1 MEVPKESGTKIPG
14 QTLSILLKGIIKENP
29 VLVSVLGICPTLATS
44 TQVSSAL
51 GMGVATTFVLMGSNA
66 AISMIRK
73 IIPGKVRIPCYIV
86 SIAGFVTLIKMII
99 EAYAFP
105 LYQALGIFLP
115 LITVNCIIFARAEI
129 FARKNTVPHAVLDG
143 LGMGA
148 GFTLALLA
156 TATIRE
162 IIGSGSWFGIRIPL
176 FADFNI
182 PILSMAPGGF
192 VVFGILM
199 AIMNKALKGKPGRN
213 RESGCAHCP
222 SASVCG
228 KLGDDTFAADK
239 PLSGGTAQG
248 AE

>member
-1 MEVPKESGTKIPG
+1 MEKQQAHGAKLPVNR
-14 QTLSILLKGIIKENP
+14 LSILLKGIIKENP

-66 AISMIRK
+66 AIALIRK
-73 IIPGKVRIPCYIV
+73 IIPEKVRIPCYIV
-86 SIAGFVTLIKMII
+86 FIAGFVTLIKMII

-129 FARKNTVPHAVLDG
+129 FARKNTVLHSVLDG
-143 LGMGA
+143 LGMGT

-156 TATIRE
+156 TSTIRE
-162 IIGSGSWFGIRIPL
+162 IVGSGSWFGIALPGL
-176 FADFNI
+176 SNFNI
-182 PILSMAPGGF
+182 PILTMAPGGF
-192 VVFGILM
+192 VVFGLLM
-199 AIMNKALKGKPGRN
+199 AIMNKASKNKNSRKKEFGC
-213 RESGCAHCP
+213 SGCP

-228 KLGDDTFAADK
+228 K
-239 PLSGGTAQG
+239 GGT
-248 AE
+248 E